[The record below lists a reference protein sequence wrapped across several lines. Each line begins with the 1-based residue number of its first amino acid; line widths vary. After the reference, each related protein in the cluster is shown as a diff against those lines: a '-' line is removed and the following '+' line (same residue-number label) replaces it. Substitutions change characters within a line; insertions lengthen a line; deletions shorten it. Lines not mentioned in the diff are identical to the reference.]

1 MSRNAAV
8 QQKEV
13 SMRKD
18 SKGPSATHERPSS
31 FVSLLSGWVQQGI
44 ESFFATQRILVDLA
58 MRQNTN
64 AMKSIR
70 QGISES
76 EADGKDTPMKII
88 KELAVEGTANY
99 IEAQRILL
107 DLTQQEN
114 EIVMNGV
121 SERVGDY
128 SGAIKMT
135 NVVRRSIATFIEMQ
149 QRFLTHAS
157 KRTQAL
163 IQDPEDTK
171 VKDSNILV
179 GLASDAMDQFIAAQ
193 KEFLDVLSEETVD
206 NKKKEYIKKADREEL
221 SQLAREAADSF
232 INAQKKL
239 LDLAGQQINVNT
251 QAASRALDLKM
262 PIRFMPVADIAG
274 ESVRSF
280 VDAEKALVDSMMK
293 NRAHVEEVAKPQRV
307 TPKPRATRGAKAK
320 GR

>member
-1 MSRNAAV
+1 
-8 QQKEV
+8 
-13 SMRKD
+13 MRKETN
-18 SKGPSATHERPSS
+18 GPSATRERPSS

-64 AMKSIR
+64 AIKSIR

-76 EADGKDTPMKII
+76 EADAKDTPMKII

-107 DLTQQEN
+107 NLAQQEN

-121 SERVGDY
+121 TERVGDY

-163 IQDPEDTK
+163 IQETDDTK
-171 VKDSNILV
+171 IKDSNILV

-193 KEFLDVLSEETVD
+193 KEFLDVLSEETVE
-206 NKKKEYIKKADREEL
+206 NGKKQYIKKADREEL
-221 SQLAREAADSF
+221 SKLAREAADSF

-239 LDLAGQQINVNT
+239 LDLVGQQVNVNT

-274 ESVRSF
+274 ESVKSF

-293 NRAHVEEVAKPQRV
+293 TRAHVEVAAPKAHRT
-307 TPKPRATRGAKAK
+307 TPKPRATRVAKAK
-320 GR
+320 GKARAAKA